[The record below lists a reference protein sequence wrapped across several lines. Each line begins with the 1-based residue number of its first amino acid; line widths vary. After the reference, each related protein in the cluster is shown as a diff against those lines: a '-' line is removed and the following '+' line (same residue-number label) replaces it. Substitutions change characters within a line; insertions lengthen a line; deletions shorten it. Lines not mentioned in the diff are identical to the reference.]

1 MLARNETIFKWA
13 LYAAAAALCF
23 FVQAFVLQRFTV
35 WGVIPF
41 LYPALAAIPA
51 TYEGPVPGTVF
62 ALAVGVV
69 CDLLLPEPL
78 PCFYTLVFPLVGLCA
93 SLIAQSWLPAGFLC
107 SLAVTALGFVLT
119 GVFHCFLLWTREKAA
134 WEAGAFVCCRE
145 LLVSLPLAIPATL
158 LFSAVH
164 RRTHLDD

>member
-1 MLARNETIFKWA
+1 MLARNETIFKWV
-13 LYAAAAALCF
+13 LYAAATVLCLAVQGAF
-23 FVQAFVLQRFTV
+23 FQRFTL

-41 LYPALAAIPA
+41 VYPLLAAIPA
-51 TYEGPVPGTVF
+51 AYEGPVPGTIF
-62 ALAVGVV
+62 ALAVGVM

-119 GVFHCFLLWTREKAA
+119 GAFHCFLLWAREKSA
-134 WEAGAFVCCRE
+134 WGTGAFVCCRE

>member
-51 TYEGPVPGTVF
+51 AYEGPVPGTVF
-62 ALAVGVV
+62 ALAVGVM

-119 GVFHCFLLWTREKAA
+119 GAFHCFLLWAREKSA
-134 WEAGAFVCCRE
+134 WGTGAFVCCRA